1 MKNQMKI
8 ITTILGVLLLL
19 SSVSAL
25 DLNAGE
31 CSILDIQVE
40 GEVTWTE
47 IEGMY
52 ITQNGTEIEICL
64 DILFETTNYTLSFY
78 NEQEEIII
86 YQSSG
91 GGGGGGSGG
100 TRTIYQNNTIYKDK
114 IIEVEKIVEVE
125 KESEAVEEEED
136 FFSGFGGVLI
146 TIGIMLVMAIIFVIG
161 AKLISKF
168 KNREEENEIEEGE

>member
-8 ITTILGVLLLL
+8 MITLLGVLLLL

-40 GEVTWTE
+40 GEVTWNE
-47 IEGMY
+47 IEGIY

-64 DILFETTNYTLSFY
+64 DILFETTNYTLSFF

-91 GGGGGGSGG
+91 GGGGGSGG
-100 TRTIYQNNTIYKDK
+100 TRTIYKNNTIYEDK

-125 KESEAVEEEED
+125 KERGDVGEVIED
-136 FFSGFGGVLI
+136 GLGFWLWSLI
-146 TIGIMLVMAIIFVIG
+146 VVIVIVVIWFIIY
-161 AKLISKF
+161 KF
-168 KNREEENEIEEGE
+168 KNREGE